1 MKRHQVWLLATLVL
15 ILGTGVLS
23 GPLVGGVDFT
33 AAPSEPQFGDG
44 TVAVTTIELPDNATL
59 LTPRFGAGKAT
70 VRVPS
75 ATMQLENVSG
85 SPRLMYIIKIQ
96 GLTFTR
102 STATTVTSEDEGEF
116 NLTIEDGQLTAD
128 QISNSRYRGEL
139 TVERWSNGS
148 SRQLAQQNISV
159 EVKDG

>member
-1 MKRHQVWLLATLVL
+1 MKRHQVWLIVTLVL

-23 GPLVGGVDFT
+23 GPLVGGVDLT
-33 AAPSEPQFGDG
+33 PDPAEPQFGDG
-44 TVAVTTIELPDNATL
+44 TVEVTSIELPENATL

-70 VRVPS
+70 VRVPP
-75 ATMQLENVSG
+75 ARLQLTNVSG
-85 SPRLMYIIKIQ
+85 SPRLMYIIEIQ
-96 GLTFTR
+96 GLTYTR
-102 STATTVTSEDEGEF
+102 STATTVTAENEGTF
-116 NLTIEDGQLTAD
+116 DLTIEDGQLTAD

-139 TVERWSNGS
+139 TVEMWSNGC